1 MTSPGALSVLER
13 EDSDEALVERV
24 RQGDDRAFEELYRR
38 HSRLAV
44 SVARKILRS
53 PQDSEDAA
61 AEAFTNVLSA
71 LRRQV
76 GPREMFRAYL
86 LACVRNTCALRIR
99 QRSKQ
104 VCSRDRSFADVGATQ
119 DEQVVEGAIATAAF
133 QAIPA
138 RWQSALWMAEVD
150 HLDPSVIADRLDLN
164 VQAAAALVY
173 RARQGF
179 TEAYLAQH
187 LRCSGQPA
195 CVALGPKLAQYV
207 RGTAGTMASRQVENH
222 IAACS
227 ACATALLELKDVNS
241 SLRSMTAPLSMVT
254 AAGATAAAA
263 SGGGATV
270 ATGLGFGWLA
280 KALVAA
286 GLSAAPLFI
295 SGDGADPIFAA
306 PRVSAGISAAN
317 GSTFPEHAGAPG
329 RQIIDVGS
337 IGSPT
342 RPAETDTTKPAGS
355 GPADA
360 LPVVPTP
367 VDTVAV
373 DVGSSDDGL
382 PSLPTPLPAEPL
394 ETTLESVRD
403 PLPMIT
409 ETPIVSTTTLPIPL
423 PVSIDSG
430 ALTGA
435 VTSLVAPLTSTVAP
449 LLPTVSVTAVVTV
462 PSTLAP
468 PIASAP
474 LRVLTGSVT
483 AGLSGHG

>member
-1 MTSPGALSVLER
+1 MTDSGALAVLER
-13 EDSDEALVERV
+13 QDSDEALVERV

-44 SVARKILRS
+44 AVARKILRS

-104 VCSRDRSFADVGATQ
+104 VCSRDRSFADVGVRQ

-138 RWQSALWMAEVD
+138 RWQSALWMAEVE

-164 VQAAAALVY
+164 VPAAAALVY

-187 LRCSGQPA
+187 LRCSGQPS
-195 CVALGPKLAQYV
+195 CVVLGPKLAQYV
-207 RGTAGTMASRQVENH
+207 RGTAGTMASRQVESH
-222 IAACS
+222 IADCP
-227 ACATALLELKDVNS
+227 ACASALSELADVNS

-254 AAGATAAAA
+254 AAGATAAAT

-270 ATGLGFGWLA
+270 ATGVGFGWLA
-280 KALVAA
+280 KAAVVA
-286 GLSAAPLFI
+286 GLSAAPLFV
-295 SGDGADPIFAA
+295 SSDGSKPLFAAPAVTAGIFAA
-306 PRVSAGISAAN
+306 KDA
-317 GSTFPEHAGAPG
+317 TFAEHAGAPG
-329 RQIIDVGS
+329 RQITGVA
-337 IGSPT
+337 IGTPT

-355 GPADA
+355 GLADPP
-360 LPVVPTP
+360 PVVPTP
-367 VDTVAV
+367 VDPVAV
-373 DVGSSDDGL
+373 DVGSSDDDI
-382 PSLPTPLPAEPL
+382 PYLPTPSPVEPV
-394 ETTLESVRD
+394 ETTLGSARD

-409 ETPIVSTTTLPIPL
+409 ETTLVSTTTLPIPL
-423 PVSIDSG
+423 ALPIDST
-430 ALTGA
+430 AVVDA
-435 VTSLVAPLTSTVAP
+435 VTSLDAPLTLTVATS
-449 LLPTVSVTAVVTV
+449 LPTLSVTAVVTV

-468 PIASAP
+468 LVATTP
-474 LRVLTGSVT
+474 LRILTASVGV
-483 AGLSGHG
+483 GLSGPG